1 VGLTNLGLIDAH
13 IHEIDTV
20 LQEEK
25 DVEEHHEPPLVNFEK
40 WTHLKKAAMDVLR
53 YRNIPPEYDE
63 DGLETAVAYL
73 KRGLQVVT
81 VDEDFSQLLQAK
93 SAKLERNEKQK
104 RTHNAVQAAG
114 IFHSVSR
121 R

>member
-1 VGLTNLGLIDAH
+1 
-13 IHEIDTV
+13 
-20 LQEEK
+20 
-25 DVEEHHEPPLVNFEK
+25 
-40 WTHLKKAAMDVLR
+40 MDVLR

-63 DGLETAVAYL
+63 DGLKTAVAYL
-73 KRGLQVVT
+73 KSGLQVVT

-93 SAKLERNEKQK
+93 SAELEQNEKQK

-114 IFHSVSR
+114 IFRSVSR